1 MVPRLMA
8 APLHQG
14 PNAFFSCSHSIR
26 EKARILFGDGKM
38 RFGVIPL
45 CAGMGGGGRGNKKQ
59 EEFTLDFNIC
69 QYLTADI
76 SAAEANQRL
85 ESAKQPYQVLPTNIT
100 SECA

>member
-1 MVPRLMA
+1 MLSSVAVIQFGRRQESCLGMA
-8 APLHQG
+8 RCALV
-14 PNAFFSCSHSIR
+14 
-26 EKARILFGDGKM
+26 LF
-38 RFGVIPL
+38 L
-45 CAGMGGGGRGNKKQ
+45 CAQGWGGRGNKKQ